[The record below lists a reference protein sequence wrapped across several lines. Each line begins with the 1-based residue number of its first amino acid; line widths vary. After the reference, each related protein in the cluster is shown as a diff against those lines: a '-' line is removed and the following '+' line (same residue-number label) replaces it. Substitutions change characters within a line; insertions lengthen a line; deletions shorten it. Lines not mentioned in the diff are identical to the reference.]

1 MLINRSHYDLQ
12 EPEHL
17 FFDNFSPNPP
27 NSPNFSIFIDIQVT
41 NFEVYMLEKL
51 KASEIPTRECSEL
64 SRGIIQE
71 KMLAQ

>member
-1 MLINRSHYDLQ
+1 MA
-12 EPEHL
+12 
-17 FFDNFSPNPP
+17 SPCYSP